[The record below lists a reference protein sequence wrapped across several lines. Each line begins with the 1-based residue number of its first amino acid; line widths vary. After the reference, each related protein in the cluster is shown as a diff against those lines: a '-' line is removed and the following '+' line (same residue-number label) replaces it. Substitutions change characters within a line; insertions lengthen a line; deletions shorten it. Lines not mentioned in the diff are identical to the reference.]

1 MEPADI
7 PTVRHVAI
15 IHPEYL
21 ALILAGRKRVE
32 IRLTRSRCAPFG
44 QVAPGDVVYFKARS
58 GEFGARALVAGVDEF
73 ENLTPTLVAMLFR
86 RYNALACGDAAYW
99 ISKQHARFGTVVH
112 LTNVRSTERGPEYRD
127 TPGFSP
133 RSSWIV
139 LRRAA
144 ARHAS

>member
-1 MEPADI
+1 M

-15 IHPEYL
+15 VHPEYL
-21 ALILAGRKRVE
+21 SLMLAGRKRVE
-32 IRLTRSRCAPFG
+32 VRLTRNRCAPFG
-44 QVAPGDVVYFKARS
+44 RVSPGDVVYFKARS
-58 GEFGARALVAGVDEF
+58 GGFGARATVAGVDEF
-73 ENLTPTLVAMLFR
+73 EELTPPLVAMLFR
-86 RYNALACGDAAYW
+86 RYNALACGDAEYW
-99 ISKQHARFGTVVH
+99 LSKQHVRFGTIVH
-112 LTNVRSTERGPEYRD
+112 FADVRSTERGPEYRD

>member
-1 MEPADI
+1 M
-7 PTVRHVAI
+7 RHVAI

-32 IRLTRSRCAPFG
+32 VRLTRNRSTPFG
-44 QVAPGDVVYFKARS
+44 RVAPGDVVYFKARS
-58 GEFGARALVAGVDEF
+58 GGFGARAAVAVVDEF
-73 ENLTPTLVAMLFR
+73 EELSPPLVAMLFR
-86 RYNALACGDAAYW
+86 RYNAMACGDAAYW
-99 ISKQHARFGTVVH
+99 ISKQYARFGTFVH

-127 TPGFSP
+127 APGFSP

-144 ARHAS
+144 MRRAS